1 MGVVAHGS
9 GAGELRWH
17 RHGVAAGGEARLCGG
32 GGELG
37 GTRVRER
44 VSFGMAW
51 RLGNGDVGVMR

>member
-1 MGVVAHGS
+1 MVVHGS

-17 RHGVAAGGEARLCGG
+17 GRDVAAGGEARLCDG

-44 VSFGMAW
+44 ASFGMAW
-51 RLGNGDVGVMR
+51 RLGNGDVGTMR